1 MPADQPVRAV
11 PSRCL
16 REKGGDCLMDRP
28 DALLMLIVVIIDAAR
43 ALLELILTVLFGAH
57 NNDNR

>member
-1 MPADQPVRAV
+1 
-11 PSRCL
+11 
-16 REKGGDCLMDRP
+16 MDRP
-28 DALLMLIVVIIDAAR
+28 DAPLMLIVVIIDAAR